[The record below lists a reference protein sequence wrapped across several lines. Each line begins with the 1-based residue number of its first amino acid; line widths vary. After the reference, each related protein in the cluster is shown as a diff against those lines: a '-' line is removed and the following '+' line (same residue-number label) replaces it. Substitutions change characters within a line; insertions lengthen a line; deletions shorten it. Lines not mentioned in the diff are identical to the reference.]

1 MMNFLK
7 KFRFAGGRIAKT
19 GIAVFLTAF
28 VCELLNWPAMF
39 AVITAIV
46 TIEPTAADSIK
57 KAFIRFPASA
67 IGALFAVIISPLLGD
82 HAITYALVAILTI
95 ITCHKL
101 RLDAGILVATLTG
114 IAMIPTIHD
123 HYIATFFTR
132 LGTTS
137 LGLIVSTLVNLWILP
152 PKYSPIISRNIHDLY
167 VKTGNL
173 LEKRGIEI
181 LKGHSLHRET
191 KLIFNDI
198 TSEID
203 KTNILCEYEKEEM
216 KLHRSS
222 RKELRNHHYHFK
234 KLNLLRQIHFHI
246 GNLIYLPDQ
255 KESFTQQEQ
264 DKILQSV
271 QSLKNIMHHPSYD
284 MQEGH
289 FILMKELLQEFWED
303 HDELHSKPFESIKQ
317 HFSCETILLYE
328 LLSIHDLLEELNEL
342 HVLEKQH
349 ENVLEKTLQM

>member
-1 MMNFLK
+1 MNFLK
-7 KFRFAGGRIAKT
+7 RFRFAGGRIAKT

-57 KAFIRFPASA
+57 KAFVRFPASA
-67 IGALFAVIISPLLGD
+67 LGALFAVIISPLLGD

-123 HYIATFFTR
+123 HYVATFFIR

-173 LEKRGIEI
+173 LERRVNEVI
-181 LKGHSLHRET
+181 KGNSLHLET
-191 KLIFNDI
+191 KMIFTDI
-198 TSEID
+198 TREID
-203 KTNILCEYEKEEM
+203 KTNLLCEYEKEEM

-222 RKELRNHHYHFK
+222 RKALRNHHYHFK

-246 GNLIYLPDQ
+246 GNLIYLPVHD
-255 KESFTQQEQ
+255 KSFTPQEK
-264 DKILQSV
+264 DKILQAV
-271 QSLKNIMHHPSYD
+271 HSLKNILHHPSYD
-284 MQEGH
+284 MEDGH
-289 FILMKELLQEFWED
+289 FLLMKELLQEFWED
-303 HDELHSKPFESIKQ
+303 HEELHNRTMESIR
-317 HFSCETILLYE
+317 HYFSCETILLYE

-349 ENVLEKTLQM
+349 ENVLEKSLQV

>member
-1 MMNFLK
+1 MNFLK

-28 VCELLNWPAMF
+28 VCELMNWPAMF

-67 IGALFAVIISPLLGD
+67 IGALFAVIISPLLGH
-82 HAITYALVAILTI
+82 HAVTYALVAILTI

-123 HYIATFFTR
+123 HYIATFFIR
-132 LGTTS
+132 LGSTS

-173 LEKRGIEI
+173 LERRGIEV
-181 LKGHSLHRET
+181 LQGHSLHRET
-191 KLIFNDI
+191 KLIFTDI
-198 TSEID
+198 NREID
-203 KTNILCEYEKEEM
+203 KTNMLCDYQKEEM

-222 RKELRNHHYHFK
+222 RQQLRDHHYQFK

-246 GNLIYLPDQ
+246 GNLVYLPVRHSFTEQQ
-255 KESFTQQEQ
+255 KE
-264 DKILQSV
+264 KILSAIQSI
-271 QSLKNIMHHPSYD
+271 KAIMNHPSYD

-303 HDELHSKPFESIKQ
+303 HHDLYSKEFKSIRQ

-328 LLSIHDLLEELNEL
+328 LLSIHDLLEELNQI
-342 HVLEKQH
+342 HTMEKQH
-349 ENVLEKTLQM
+349 EHVLEKTLQI